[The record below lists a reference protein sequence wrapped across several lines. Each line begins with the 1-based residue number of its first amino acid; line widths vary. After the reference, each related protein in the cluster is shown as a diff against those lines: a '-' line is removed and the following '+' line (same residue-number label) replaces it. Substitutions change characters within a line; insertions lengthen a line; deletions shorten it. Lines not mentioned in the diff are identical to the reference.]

1 MESIESRSPW
11 RRWPAISLI
20 FFSHF
25 VSASRQ
31 VSGLDMSTPI
41 INNNFH
47 VEEKGDIDGGN
58 GDERLRCLFTNNFDM
73 RMSEKP
79 C

>member
-1 MESIESRSPW
+1 
-11 RRWPAISLI
+11 
-20 FFSHF
+20 
-25 VSASRQ
+25 
-31 VSGLDMSTPI
+31 MSTPI